1 MKKVISTDISGISGI
16 ACSNI
21 SVIVG
26 SFRFKEYPQEET
38 VLLALKV
45 LWAKLIDRHLGIWSF
60 SLLITDVID
69 TDAPVNTDNTDT
81 DSTETPMISVQCTLK
96 QWHIGDTDFYWHQCS
111 M

>member
-1 MKKVISTDISGISGI
+1 VKKVISTDISGISGI

-45 LWAKLIDRHLGIWSF
+45 L
-60 SLLITDVID
+60 
-69 TDAPVNTDNTDT
+69 
-81 DSTETPMISVQCTLK
+81 
-96 QWHIGDTDFYWHQCS
+96 
-111 M
+111 